1 MRAGWSGE
9 HGTRSLLRLT
19 LTAARA
25 RSAFAQDV
33 PAPSIRIGITIT
45 SARRAARVGRYPPPS
60 PWKLEHAMS
69 QTVNRV
75 MVQDWLLLVTAI
87 ALILL
92 SIATTFFL

>member
-1 MRAGWSGE
+1 
-9 HGTRSLLRLT
+9 
-19 LTAARA
+19 
-25 RSAFAQDV
+25 
-33 PAPSIRIGITIT
+33 
-45 SARRAARVGRYPPPS
+45 
-60 PWKLEHAMS
+60 MS